1 VKLQVV
7 ILPLALSYFPLLM
20 AQVTVNPINGH
31 YYEVIAASGITWEH
45 ANADANSMSYA
56 GLPGHLVT
64 IRDSEENTF
73 ISGLLNFPSL
83 AYWAGGYQDPGNPL
97 SLTDSTAG
105 WKWVHNEG
113 AIPTDNSAVG
123 FAHWGI
129 YSGGREPNDFGGAG
143 SEQYLA
149 LIAYATAQ
157 KYPGGW
163 GDYKNVTPS
172 SVIWNDEAGDG
183 GHEAGYV
190 VEFEA
195 VPEPSST
202 HWLMAGAA
210 FCFCLLKKVS
220 FKPRS
225 RTILLQSKTSV

>member
-1 VKLQVV
+1 MKLQVAV
-7 ILPLALSYFPLLM
+7 LLLVLSYLPLLR

-31 YYEVIAASGITWEH
+31 YYEIVAAKGITWD
-45 ANADANSMSYA
+45 DANTDAISMKYS

-64 IRDSEENTF
+64 IGDSEENTF
-73 ISGLLNFPSL
+73 ISGLLSFPSL

-97 SLTDSTAG
+97 SLTDSKAG

-113 AIPTDNSAVG
+113 AIPTDNSGPG

-129 YSGGREPNDFGGAG
+129 YSGGREPNDNGGAG

-149 LIAYATAQ
+149 LISYATAQ

-172 SVIWNDEAGDG
+172 SAIWNDEAGDG
-183 GHEAGYV
+183 GHAAGYV

-195 VPEPSST
+195 VPEPAST
-202 HWLMAGAA
+202 HWLMVGVA
-210 FCFCLLKKVS
+210 FSFCLFRKV
-220 FKPRS
+220 FFHARS
-225 RTILLQSKTSV
+225 RAALLQSKTSV

>member
-1 VKLQVV
+1 MKLQLASLLFALGY
-7 ILPLALSYFPLLM
+7 LPPLR
-20 AQVTVNPINGH
+20 AQVTFDPINGH
-31 YYEVIAASGITWEH
+31 YYEIVAANGITWDH
-45 ANADANSMSYA
+45 ANAGASSMNYA

-64 IRDSEENTF
+64 IGDSEENTF

-83 AYWAGGYQDPGNPL
+83 AYWAGGYQDPKNPL
-97 SLTDSTAG
+97 SLTDSMAG

-113 AIPTDNSAVG
+113 AIPTDNSGLG

-129 YSGGREPNDFGGAG
+129 YSGGREPNDNGGAG

-149 LIAYATAQ
+149 LISYATAQ

-172 SVIWNDEAGDG
+172 SVIWNDDAGDG
-183 GHEAGYV
+183 GHAAGYV

-195 VPEPSST
+195 VPEPAST
-202 HWLMAGAA
+202 HCLMLGAA
-210 FCFCLLKKVS
+210 FSFCLFRKV
-220 FKPRS
+220 FFHARS
-225 RTILLQSKTSV
+225 RTVLPQSKT